1 MTPQTGQ
8 SFLPNFGMF
17 PPKEELRIL
26 HVQWCLCV
34 RESPILRLSEG
45 LTAAFC
51 SKSAVKT
58 VSDLYLPVSGK
69 ISEFNDALEDQPE
82 LLNTDPYGQGW
93 IIKVE
98 MKDGFDASELL
109 SAEQYQESLG

>member
-8 SFLPNFGMF
+8 SFLPNFGMS

-58 VSDLYLPVSGK
+58 VSDM
-69 ISEFNDALEDQPE
+69 
-82 LLNTDPYGQGW
+82 
-93 IIKVE
+93 IICFV
-98 MKDGFDASELL
+98 
-109 SAEQYQESLG
+109 